1 MVWAVLRTR
10 LWEAPAGGGGQDRGL
25 EAGLEW
31 EWKCGAQDV
40 LMDGRG
46 GGRGRGIQD
55 ASVRGGG
62 GTAQGPG
69 AEFCAG
75 VAEGVSA

>member
-1 MVWAVLRTR
+1 MVARTEGWR
-10 LWEAPAGGGGQDRGL
+10 QGWSGSGNVDS
-25 EAGLEW
+25 
-31 EWKCGAQDV
+31 GAQDV